1 MILDN
6 KSLLLENVV
15 ELEIFTDYLRH
26 LLKILTYLINVV
38 NFDS

>member
-26 LLKILTYLINVV
+26 LLKILNIFNKCSK
-38 NFDS
+38 F